1 MKRSLSSLI
10 TDTNVRDYEVKE
22 ININII
28 YESDS
33 QARKI
38 FDENKLEELKNS
50 IQKNGLLQPIIV
62 QEIEPNK
69 YRLIA
74 GERRLRASKLA
85 GLNEIPCLVKDVG
98 ERDAA
103 ILGLIENIQRERLN
117 HIEEAMA
124 YKEIS
129 EKFSLSPEEIGQLIG
144 KSRAHVSNIL
154 RLTNL
159 SEKVYGALKD
169 QTVSMGQARP
179 LINLDSEIQDNI
191 LDEIISQKLSSRA
204 VEDKVRNLN
213 LDSYSDEEV
222 SHYRNFFED
231 KTGSKVKIT
240 KNIDKYKL
248 FLTFDSKENLDD
260 FISKLS

>member
-1 MKRSLSSLI
+1 
-10 TDTNVRDYEVKE
+10 
-22 ININII
+22 
-28 YESDS
+28 
-33 QARKI
+33 
-38 FDENKLEELKNS
+38 
-50 IQKNGLLQPIIV
+50 
-62 QEIEPNK
+62 
-69 YRLIA
+69 
-74 GERRLRASKLA
+74 
-85 GLNEIPCLVKDVG
+85 
-98 ERDAA
+98 
-103 ILGLIENIQRERLN
+103 
-117 HIEEAMA
+117 MA

-129 EKFSLSPEEIGQLIG
+129 EKFRLSPKEIGQLIG

-159 SEKVYGALKD
+159 SEKVYAALKD
-169 QTVSMGQARP
+169 QTVSMGQVRP
-179 LINLDSEIQDNI
+179 LINLNSEIQDNI
-191 LDEIISQKLSSRA
+191 LNEIISQKLSSRA

-213 LDSYSDEEV
+213 LNSHSDEEV

>member
-28 YESDS
+28 YESDY

-144 KSRAHVSNIL
+144 KGGLNFKKFTKAEKRIYFNDKTSKNKNINPGIQATL
-154 RLTNL
+154 SFR
-159 SEKVYGALKD
+159 SEKMKKNLIAL
-169 QTVSMGQARP
+169 G
-179 LINLDSEIQDNI
+179 
-191 LDEIISQKLSSRA
+191 IIPRKSLKIKLS
-204 VEDKVRNLN
+204 
-213 LDSYSDEEV
+213 Y
-222 SHYRNFFED
+222 
-231 KTGSKVKIT
+231 I
-240 KNIDKYKL
+240 
-248 FLTFDSKENLDD
+248 
-260 FISKLS
+260 

>member
-10 TDTNVRDYEVKE
+10 TDTNVREYEVKE

-28 YESDS
+28 SESES

-38 FDENKLEELKNS
+38 FDENKLEELKSS

-62 QEIEPNK
+62 QETEPNK
-69 YRLIA
+69 YKLIA

-85 GLNEIPCLVKDVG
+85 GLSEIPCLVKDVG

-103 ILGLIENIQRERLN
+103 ILGLVENIQRERLN
-117 HIEEAMA
+117 HIEEAIA

-129 EKFSLSPEEIGQLIG
+129 EKFSLSPEEIGRLVG

-159 SEKVYGALKD
+159 SDKVYSALKNE
-169 QTVSMGQARP
+169 TVSMGQVRP

-191 LDEIISQKLSSRA
+191 LNEIINQKLSSRA
-204 VEDKVRNLN
+204 VEDRVRNLN
-213 LDSYSDEEV
+213 LGTYTDEEI
-222 SHYRNFFED
+222 SHYKNFFED
-231 KTGSKVKIT
+231 KTGSKVKIS
-240 KNIDKYKL
+240 KNINKYKL

-260 FISKLS
+260 FITKLN